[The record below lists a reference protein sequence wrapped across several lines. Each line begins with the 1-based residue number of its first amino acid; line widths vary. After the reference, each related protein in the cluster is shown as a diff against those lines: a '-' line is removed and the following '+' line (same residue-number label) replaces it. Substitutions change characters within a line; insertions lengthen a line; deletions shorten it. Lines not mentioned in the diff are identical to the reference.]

1 MEVLEAI
8 TSRRSVRAY
17 DTRPI
22 APGSYKRLKSALR
35 YAPSACNFQPWR
47 FILVEDAKL
56 RAKLAQACKGQRWM
70 AAAPVIV
77 VACGFA
83 QQAYQK
89 MGGYGNSVDIDVGI
103 ALDHLSLAAV
113 AEGLGTCWIGAF
125 HEQQVKELLSIPSEA
140 KVVALMPVGYPAS
153 AELNYPVQENKR
165 KKAEE
170 IFRVD
175 GY

>member
-8 TSRRSVRAY
+8 KNRRSVRSY

-22 APGSYKRLKSALR
+22 TPESYQRLQASLR

-47 FILVEDAKL
+47 FILVEDAAL
-56 RAKLAQACKGQRWM
+56 REKVAQACKKQMWM
-70 AAAPVIV
+70 AEAPVIV
-77 VACGFA
+77 VACGFTR
-83 QQAYQK
+83 QAYQK
-89 MGGYGNSVDIDVGI
+89 MGGYGNSVDIDLGI

-125 HEQQVKELLSIPSEA
+125 HEPQVKDLLSIPAEV

-153 AELNYPVQENKR
+153 DELNHPVQEGKR
-165 KKAEE
+165 KKAKEVFS
-170 IFRVD
+170 ID

>member
-8 TSRRSVRAY
+8 KNRRSVREYSNRAI
-17 DTRPI
+17 T
-22 APGSYKRLKSALR
+22 PGSYKRLKSALR

-47 FILVEDAKL
+47 FILVEDAEL
-56 RAKLAQACKGQRWM
+56 RSKVAQACKGQMWM
-70 AAAPVIV
+70 AQAPVIV
-77 VACGFA
+77 AACGFA
-83 QQAYQK
+83 EQAYQK
-89 MGGYGNSVDIDVGI
+89 MGGYGNSIDIDVGI

-153 AELNYPVQENKR
+153 EELNHPVQENKR

-170 IFRVD
+170 VFRVD

>member
-8 TSRRSVRAY
+8 KRRRSVRAY

-22 APGSYKRLKSALR
+22 APSLYKRLKAALR
-35 YAPSACNFQPWR
+35 YAPSACNFQPWQ
-47 FILVEDAKL
+47 FILVEDAEL
-56 RAKLAQACKGQRWM
+56 RSKVAQACKGQKWM
-70 AAAPVIV
+70 AEAPVIV
-77 VACGFA
+77 VACGFSE
-83 QQAYQK
+83 QAYQK
-89 MGGYGNSVDIDVGI
+89 MGGYGNSLDIDVGI

-125 HEQQVKELLSIPSEA
+125 YEQQVKELLSIPAEA

-153 AELNYPVQENKR
+153 EELNHPVQENKR

-170 IFRVD
+170 VFRVD